1 MIKLNKITNSES
13 NYKLRSA
20 NKSAALQHLYCEG
33 KMLPATLCFA
43 ACRDM

>member
-13 NYKLRSA
+13 NDRLRSG
-20 NKSAALQHLYCEG
+20 NKSATLQHLYCKG
-33 KMLPATLCFA
+33 KMLPETQCYA